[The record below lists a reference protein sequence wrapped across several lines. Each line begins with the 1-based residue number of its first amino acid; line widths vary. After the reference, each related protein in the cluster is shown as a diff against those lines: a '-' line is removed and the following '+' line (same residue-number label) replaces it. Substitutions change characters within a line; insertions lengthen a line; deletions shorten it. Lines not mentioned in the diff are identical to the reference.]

1 MARHRAHAEGLSFSG
16 DLDAIRVLR
25 KNGMS
30 IAPKPSK
37 ADRFPQIVSQEEID
51 AAEARDRR
59 KKVRGAVARIA
70 AFVAAP
76 TAAAAAYFLHFATP
90 MYSTYSEFVIQRPDS
105 LQQAMTGPGAA
116 MAGAALSGG
125 QDAISVQG
133 YLTSRAA
140 FNELDALEG
149 FVSHFSS
156 EEIDLLQRIPAGA
169 DREAQYRTY
178 ERRVKVGFDPTEGIV
193 RMQVQ
198 AADPE
203 TSRDMSLQ
211 LDRARRDPSR

>member
-1 MARHRAHAEGLSFSG
+1 MTGAVKRIGNAAALRSVAGPAARAELDCIASEGFRESDLILARHRAHAEGLSFSG

-105 LQQAMTGPGAA
+105 LQQGDDRPRRRNGRRGVERWSGCHFGA
-116 MAGAALSGG
+116 GLPHLSCSI
-125 QDAISVQG
+125 Q
-133 YLTSRAA
+133 
-140 FNELDALEG
+140 
-149 FVSHFSS
+149 
-156 EEIDLLQRIPAGA
+156 
-169 DREAQYRTY
+169 
-178 ERRVKVGFDPTEGIV
+178 
-193 RMQVQ
+193 
-198 AADPE
+198 
-203 TSRDMSLQ
+203 
-211 LDRARRDPSR
+211 